1 MPEISRFFGIIIK
14 MYFNEHNP
22 PHFHV
27 EYQDYIAIINI
38 EDGTVKGEMPRKQIN
53 LIFQWLD
60 LHKSELLI
68 NWELSNSR
76 QPLIKINPLNKEI

>member
-14 MYFNEHNP
+14 MYYNEHNP

-27 EYQDYIAIINI
+27 EYQDYVAIIDI
-38 EDGTVKGEMPRKQIN
+38 EDGTVKGEMPRKQLQ

-60 LHKSELLI
+60 IHKAELLK
-68 NWELSNSR
+68 NWELSLSR
-76 QPLIKINPLNKEI
+76 QQLTKINPLNKDI

>member
-14 MYFNEHNP
+14 MYYNEHNP

-27 EYQDYIAIINI
+27 EFQDFAAIIHI
-38 EDGTVKGEMPRKQIN
+38 EDGTIKGEMPRKQIN

-60 LHKSELLI
+60 IHKEELLR
-68 NWELSNSR
+68 NWELSIARES
-76 QPLIKINPLNKEI
+76 LFKINPLHHEI

>member
-1 MPEISRFFGIIIK
+1 MPERSRFFGIIIK